1 MNETLTKIKE
11 ILTSEQFNISEEI
24 NEKTIIKEIV
34 GWDSLL
40 HLTFMFEIENKFNIE
55 ITPEQIKQIKSINNL
70 IKIIEQK

>member
-1 MNETLTKIKE
+1 MNETLTKIKK
-11 ILTSEQFNISEEI
+11 ILASEQFNITDEI
-24 NEKTIIKEIV
+24 DENTIIKEIT

-55 ITPEQIKQIKSINNL
+55 ITPEQIKEIKSISTL